1 MKDLKAKITEDI
13 KKTGYITELKVAKIL
28 EKDKWETTFGQT
40 YQDFDEGKS
49 REIDIVAYKVLND
62 KDVNLQLVFNLC
74 IEIKHAPDHPWVI
87 FMTKD
92 SWASYEWSILHCGEC
107 YREELGTIF
116 APGDLNNKPLC
127 RSDGKTGT
135 SFYEAFKKSDATSKI
150 FKALIGA
157 SKAAYFQKEQWG
169 EHTDNTKYTAEGQ
182 VILEFFIPLVVAEG
196 HLFEAHLKKD
206 DVLVKETSWIP
217 IKLNYSSPNYSKD
230 NRDLRFHPY
239 LSTKGGLPAFLNLMG
254 DWISLVYSNI
264 KKRIKLLR

>member
-1 MKDLKAKITEDI
+1 MKDLKAKIKEDI
-13 KKTGYITELKVAKIL
+13 KKTGYITELKVAQIL

-40 YQDFDEGKS
+40 YQDLDEVKS

-62 KDVNLQLVFNLC
+62 KNVNLQLVFNLS
-74 IEIKHAPDHPWVI
+74 IEIKHAPDYPWVI

-92 SWASYEWSILHCGEC
+92 SWTTYGWSILHCGEC
-107 YREELGTIF
+107 YRKEPGVIF
-116 APGDLNNKPLC
+116 SPGDLNTKPLC

-157 SKAAYFQKEQWG
+157 SKAAFFKKEQWG
-169 EHTDNTKYTAEGQ
+169 EHPDNTKYTAEGQ
-182 VILEFFIPLVVAEG
+182 VILEFFIPLVVVEG
-196 HLFEAHLKKD
+196 QLFEAHLKKD
-206 DVLVKETSWIP
+206 DVILKETKWIP

-239 LSTKGGLPAFLNLMG
+239 LSTKDGLPLFLNQMG
-254 DWISLVYSNI
+254 DWISFVSSNF
-264 KKRIKLLR
+264 KKRIQLLR